1 LAPAAC
7 ALSLTSVPHHPTTSS
22 GLPEILLD
30 YQCPGSISGYGLRS
44 APYHRPHPSLS
55 PPATQGGRASFTCPR
70 RPLDPSPGQA
80 GRWPACFATA
90 GVARMIPGWYLP
102 STPRV
107 YSLAHRPAS
116 CCTGAPHSHHAPAT
130 AGTGAHTLRSD
141 HRIHSNS
148 TRAGRSRGAHPDAT
162 AQHRSERASSIQKMM
177 DHQVAQKFKTR
188 ISMLC
193 LTAAL
198 LQGSCGVRR
207 PHPNSDPPPASR
219 RAASA
224 RPVRDQRQG
233 RDASS
238 GRASRA
244 GSARDRVM

>member
-1 LAPAAC
+1 MACLLRHATVGGACHRRRAYIHWRTDRAPVARA
-7 ALSLTSVPHHPTTSS
+7 PHIHVTR
-22 GLPEILLD
+22 LPRQGPD
-30 YQCPGSISGYGLRS
+30 R
-44 APYHRPHPSLS
+44 S
-55 PPATQGGRASFTCPR
+55 PPP
-70 RPLDPSPGQA
+70 P
-80 GRWPACFATA
+80 
-90 GVARMIPGWYLP
+90 
-102 STPRV
+102 
-107 YSLAHRPAS
+107 
-116 CCTGAPHSHHAPAT
+116 
-130 AGTGAHTLRSD
+130 SD
-141 HRIHSNS
+141 HRIDSNS

-162 AQHRSERASSIQKMM
+162 AQHRSERASSIQKRM

>member
-1 LAPAAC
+1 MIARHPIAC
-7 ALSLTSVPHHPTTSS
+7 IVRTTILRERPWLHTTTVLTRRSR
-22 GLPEILLD
+22 
-30 YQCPGSISGYGLRS
+30 LR
-44 APYHRPHPSLS
+44 P
-55 PPATQGGRASFTCPR
+55 PPAGVVHLPA
-70 RPLDPSPGQA
+70 PGQA
-80 GRWPACFATA
+80 GWWPACFATPRSA
-90 GVARMIPGWYLP
+90 VPAIDAARIFIGAPTGHLLHGRHTFT
-102 STPRV
+102 SHACHDRD
-107 YSLAHRPAS
+107 R
-116 CCTGAPHSHHAPAT
+116 TGAPLP
-130 AGTGAHTLRSD
+130 SD
-141 HRIHSNS
+141 HRIDSNS
-148 TRAGRSRGAHPDAT
+148 TRAGRSRGAHRDAT

-193 LTAAL
+193 LPAAL